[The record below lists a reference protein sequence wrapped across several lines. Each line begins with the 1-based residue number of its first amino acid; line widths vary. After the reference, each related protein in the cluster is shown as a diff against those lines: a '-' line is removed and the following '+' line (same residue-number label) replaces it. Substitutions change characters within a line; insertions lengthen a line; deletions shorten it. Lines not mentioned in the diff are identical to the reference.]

1 MNTSV
6 TPAAPIKR
14 RLLRDEAY
22 EQILG
27 AILDGT
33 LEAGEELHADALQ
46 EWLGTSRTPMREAL
60 TKLAEHGV
68 VELVAHKY
76 TRVAPLD
83 FRVINEGMF
92 ASGVLHEFAARQ
104 IVGRMSTKSLKDL
117 RSFADTAATAQQQ
130 GDIVAL
136 GPAIRDFFLVFE
148 QATGNQVLVETVESL
163 NLQLLRFLTP
173 RDELIDTAAI
183 VKQIGAITDAAESGD
198 PDRAGDLIHALYGP
212 TRINFLT
219 LYREN

>member
-1 MNTSV
+1 MVVPS
-6 TPAAPIKR
+6 APVKR

-22 EQILG
+22 ERILA

-33 LEAGEELHADALQ
+33 LEPGEELHADALQ
-46 EWLGTSRTPMREAL
+46 EWLGTSRTPLREAL

-104 IVGRMSTKSLKDL
+104 VVGTMSDESLREL
-117 RSFADTAATAQQQ
+117 RGFADAAVAAQRS
-130 GDIVAL
+130 GEIVAL

-148 QATGNQVLVETVESL
+148 KATGNDVLVETVESL

-173 RDELIDTAAI
+173 RDELTDTASIVEQIVAI
-183 VKQIGAITDAAESGD
+183 ADAAESGD
-198 PDRAGDLIHALYGP
+198 AALTGDLIHKLYEL
-212 TRINFLT
+212 TRSNFLT
-219 LYREN
+219 LYRES

>member
-1 MNTSV
+1 MTV
-6 TPAAPIKR
+6 PTTAAAPIKR

-46 EWLGTSRTPMREAL
+46 TWLGTSRTPLREAL
-60 TKLAEHGV
+60 TKLAEDGV

-104 IVGRMSTKSLKDL
+104 VVGKMDAVNLKEL
-117 RSFADTAATAQQQ
+117 RAFAKAAATAQKK

-148 QATGNQVLVETVESL
+148 QATGNKVLVDTVESL

-173 RDELIDTAAI
+173 REELLDTGLI
-183 VKQIGAITDAAESGD
+183 VEQITRIAEAAESGD
-198 PDRAGDLIHALYGP
+198 AQRTGDLIHALYEP
-212 TRINFLT
+212 TRRNFLT
-219 LYREN
+219 VYRDM